1 MELYCTVCSHIV
13 ETEKC
18 PHCGSLETRVPE
30 NSDYFFLTEVTGS
43 MAVVLEGA
51 LKKKGIP
58 YRMHTTVMDRV
69 YMFRSFYVSYS
80 RIDDAFKVIHEL
92 WGEQVPDLDE
102 NELFSAEEIDQMD
115 VGLLEDMSLEDL
127 KSYKG
132 KINKTLKAIKYQ
144 EQQWKQ
150 RSNLL
155 LDMKEE
161 VENLIE
167 DLS

>member
-13 ETEKC
+13 DTEKC

-43 MAVVLEGA
+43 MAVVLEGE
-51 LKKKGIP
+51 LKKRGIP
-58 YRMHTTVMDRV
+58 YRMHTTEMDKV

-92 WGEQVPDLDE
+92 WGEPVPHLNE
-102 NELFSAEEIDQMD
+102 NELFAAEEIDRMD
-115 VGLLEDMSLEDL
+115 VSQVENLSLEEL
-127 KSYKG
+127 TAYKD
-132 KINKTLKAIKYQ
+132 KIMKTLKAIKYR
-144 EQQWKQ
+144 EQQWKE

-167 DLS
+167 DLT

>member
-1 MELYCTVCSHIV
+1 MELICTRCSQLV
-13 ETEKC
+13 ETQTC
-18 PHCGSLETRVPE
+18 PHCGSAETRVPE
-30 NSDYFFLTEVTGS
+30 GDDYCKLAEVTGS

-51 LKKKGIP
+51 LAKKGIP
-58 YRMHTTVMDRV
+58 YRMHTTTMDKV
-69 YMFRSFYVSYS
+69 YMFRSFYVPYS
-80 RIDDAFKVIHEL
+80 RIDDAYITLHEL
-92 WGEQVPDLDE
+92 WGDEPPVLDE
-102 NELFSAEEIDQMD
+102 NELFAPEEIDGMD
-115 VGLLEDMSLEDL
+115 VSQVEDLSLEEL
-127 KSYKG
+127 TAYKD
-132 KINKTLKAIKYQ
+132 KIMKTLKAIKYQ